1 MKTWEALK
9 FADKGKK
16 IRRKCWM
23 KGVYSIK
30 EEKSRFGDT
39 ALVTHYK
46 LSNKFGTCDNVSL
59 ERLEWDDIFA
69 TDWEIYKEE
78 ENERTDKSFAK

>member
-1 MKTWEALK
+1 MWV
-9 FADKGKK
+9 KG
-16 IRRKCWM
+16 M
-23 KGVYSIK
+23 YSIK
-30 EEKSRFGDT
+30 KEKACFDET

-78 ENERTDKSFAK
+78 E